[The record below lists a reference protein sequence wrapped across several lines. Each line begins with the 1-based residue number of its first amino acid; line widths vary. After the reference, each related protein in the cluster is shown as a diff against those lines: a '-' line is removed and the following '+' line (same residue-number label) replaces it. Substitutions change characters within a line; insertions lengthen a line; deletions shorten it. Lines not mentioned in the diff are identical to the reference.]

1 MVYKL
6 FDKKTQSG
14 ESVKEELTQK
24 LSKPVIEKFKR
35 ERVVVRFKNNIQVT
49 NLAEVRSQPCKSS
62 RDKNL
67 LCAIDVF
74 TKCAWI
80 KQLKDKKTKTVLIK

>member
-35 ERVVVRFKNNIQVT
+35 ERVVVRFKNNI
-49 NLAEVRSQPCKSS
+49 
-62 RDKNL
+62 
-67 LCAIDVF
+67 
-74 TKCAWI
+74 
-80 KQLKDKKTKTVLIK
+80 